1 MRIEPNEISDYD
13 YINRKL
19 REHAQELLKTA
30 KKQKRPVR
38 YLPQGIS
45 GDSVR
50 WWADLK
56 KYGKLIQK
64 NNEK

>member
-13 YINRKL
+13 YINRKM

-30 KKQKRPVR
+30 KKQNRPTR

-45 GDSVR
+45 GDNVT

-56 KYGKLIQK
+56 KHGKLITK
-64 NNEK
+64 

>member
-30 KKQKRPVR
+30 PHDTSSKASAA
-38 YLPQGIS
+38 IM
-45 GDSVR
+45 
-50 WWADLK
+50 
-56 KYGKLIQK
+56 
-64 NNEK
+64 

>member
-1 MRIEPNEISDYD
+1 MRIEPNEISDYE
-13 YINRKL
+13 YINRKM

-30 KKQKRPVR
+30 KKQKRSVR

-45 GDSVR
+45 GDSVI

-56 KYGKLIQK
+56 KYGKLIT
-64 NNEK
+64 E

>member
-1 MRIEPNEISDYD
+1 MRLEPNEISDYD

-19 REHAQELLKTA
+19 RA
-30 KKQKRPVR
+30 KKQKRPIR

-45 GDSVR
+45 GNNVT

-64 NNEK
+64 NNE

>member
-1 MRIEPNEISDYD
+1 MRIEPNEISDYE
-13 YINRKL
+13 YIQRKL
-19 REHAQELLKTA
+19 REQSKELLKTA

-56 KYGKLIQK
+56 KYGKRINK
-64 NNEK
+64 

>member
-1 MRIEPNEISDYD
+1 MRIEPNEISDYE
-13 YINRKL
+13 YIQRKL
-19 REHAQELLKTA
+19 REQARELLKTA
-30 KKQKRPVR
+30 KKQKRPIR

-56 KYGKLIQK
+56 KYGKRINK
-64 NNEK
+64 

>member
-1 MRIEPNEISDYD
+1 MRIELNEISDYE
-13 YINRKL
+13 YIQRKL
-19 REHAQELLKTA
+19 REHAQELLKNT

-45 GDSVR
+45 GDNII

-56 KYGKLIQK
+56 KYGKLITK
-64 NNEK
+64 

>member
-1 MRIEPNEISDYD
+1 MRIELNEISDYE
-13 YINRKL
+13 YIQRKL
-19 REHAQELLKTA
+19 REQAQELLKTA

-50 WWADLK
+50 WWSDLK
-56 KYGKLIQK
+56 KYGKLII
-64 NNEK
+64 E

>member
-1 MRIEPNEISDYD
+1 MRIEPNEISDYE
-13 YINRKL
+13 YIQRKL
-19 REHAQELLKTA
+19 REQAKELLKTA

-45 GDSVR
+45 GDSVI

-56 KYGKLIQK
+56 KHGKLIT
-64 NNEK
+64 E

>member
-1 MRIEPNEISDYD
+1 MRIELNEISDYE
-13 YINRKL
+13 YIQRKL
-19 REHAQELLKTA
+19 REQTKELLKTA

-56 KYGKLIQK
+56 KYGKLIT
-64 NNEK
+64 E

>member
-1 MRIEPNEISDYD
+1 MRIELNEISDYE
-13 YINRKL
+13 YINRKM
-19 REHAQELLKTA
+19 REHAQELLKTV

-56 KYGKLIQK
+56 KYGKRINK
-64 NNEK
+64 

>member
-1 MRIEPNEISDYD
+1 MRIEPNEISDYE
-13 YINRKL
+13 YIQRKL
-19 REHAQELLKTA
+19 REQAKELLKTA

-50 WWADLK
+50 WWSDLK
-56 KYGKLIQK
+56 KYGKQIT
-64 NNEK
+64 E

>member
-1 MRIEPNEISDYD
+1 MRIELNEISDYE
-13 YINRKL
+13 YIQRKL
-19 REHAQELLKTA
+19 REQAKELLKTA

-45 GDSVR
+45 GDSVI

-56 KYGKLIQK
+56 KYGKLIKQ
-64 NNEK
+64 NN

>member
-19 REHAQELLKTA
+19 REHAQELLNKA
-30 KKQKRPVR
+30 KKQKRPIR

-45 GDSVR
+45 GNNVT

-64 NNEK
+64 NNE

>member
-1 MRIEPNEISDYD
+1 MRLEPNEISDYD
-13 YINRKL
+13 YINRKM

-30 KKQKRPVR
+30 KKQNRPTR

-45 GDSVR
+45 GDNVT

-56 KYGKLIQK
+56 KYGKLITK
-64 NNEK
+64 

>member
-1 MRIEPNEISDYD
+1 MRIEPNEISDYE
-13 YINRKL
+13 YIQRKL
-19 REHAQELLKTA
+19 REQAKELLKTA

-38 YLPQGIS
+38 SLPQVIS

-56 KYGKLIQK
+56 KYGKLIT
-64 NNEK
+64 E

>member
-30 KKQKRPVR
+30 KKQERPVR

-45 GDSVR
+45 GDSVI
-50 WWADLK
+50 WWAELK
-56 KYGKLIQK
+56 KYGKLINK
-64 NNEK
+64 

>member
-1 MRIEPNEISDYD
+1 MRIELNEISDYE
-13 YINRKL
+13 YINRKM
-19 REHAQELLKTA
+19 RERAQELLKTA

-50 WWADLK
+50 WCSDLK
-56 KYGKLIQK
+56 EYGKLVTK
-64 NNEK
+64 

>member
-1 MRIEPNEISDYD
+1 MRIEPNEISDYE

-19 REHAQELLKTA
+19 REHAQELLNKA
-30 KKQKRPVR
+30 KKQKRPTR

-50 WWADLK
+50 WWSDLK
-56 KYGKLIQK
+56 EYGKLVTK
-64 NNEK
+64 

>member
-1 MRIEPNEISDYD
+1 MRIEPNEIS
-13 YINRKL
+13 
-19 REHAQELLKTA
+19 
-30 KKQKRPVR
+30 RPIR